1 MENNGKKMISTFTAE
16 ELAELAEYDKRV
28 DGGADDYPLTK
39 EQEKVAK
46 QYKNIGEKTKKKPFV
61 PNLPKKEKKANTEKQ
76 ALINALVAGL
86 PEEAS
91 EPNIVN
97 NERQF
102 EFTYNGTL
110 YRVVLSA
117 PRK

>member
-1 MENNGKKMISTFTAE
+1 MANNGKMISKFTPE

-28 DGGADDYPLTK
+28 DAGADDYPLTK
-39 EQEKVAK
+39 EQAKIAK

-61 PNLPKKEKKANTEKQ
+61 PNLPKKEKKANNEKQ
-76 ALINALVAGL
+76 TIITSLTEGL
-86 PEEAS
+86 PEGAVVTE
-91 EPNIVN
+91 ITN

-102 EFTYNGTL
+102 EFTYNGTR